1 MRDVRRVIVNADDF
15 GLSDGVNAGI
25 VEAATCGVVRSAS
38 LMVRAPAA
46 AAAAAWAR
54 ERDWFSLGLHL
65 DFAEWEFRDGEWRT
79 LYEVVRL
86 DDGDAVDAET
96 DRQVAAF
103 RAMVGANPTH
113 LDSHQHLH
121 REEPARGV
129 ALHWA
134 HAMGVPLR
142 HFSQARYVGSFYGQT
157 AEGDA
162 YAEGITV
169 ENLLGLL
176 ERLEPGVTELSCHPG
191 FDDGLATVYATE
203 RAQET
208 RMLCDPRV
216 ADALVR
222 LDIELCSFRDAFST
236 RAAGRRGP
244 TK

>member
-1 MRDVRRVIVNADDF
+1 MRGMRRAIVNADDF

-25 VEAATCGVVRSAS
+25 IEAATRGVVRSAS

-65 DFAEWEFRDGEWRT
+65 DLAEWQFREGVWST

-86 DDGDAVDAET
+86 DDADAVHAET

-121 REEPARGV
+121 REEPARGA
-129 ALHWA
+129 ALRWA
-134 HAMGVPLR
+134 RAIGVPLR
-142 HFSQARYVGSFYGQT
+142 HFSKARYVGSFYGQT
-157 AEGDA
+157 AEGVA
-162 YAEGITV
+162 YPEGITV
-169 ENLLGLL
+169 ENFLGLL
-176 ERLEPGVTELSCHPG
+176 ERLGPGVTELGCHPG
-191 FDDGLATVYATE
+191 FDDGLVTVYAAE
-203 RAQET
+203 RAQEA
-208 RMLCDPRV
+208 RVLCDARV

-222 LDIELCSFRDAFST
+222 LDVELCSFRDAFSNLAT
-236 RAAGRRGP
+236 GRPGP
-244 TK
+244 GM